1 MKVIT
6 LLSIFVVFYLIN
18 GIIACSSKE
27 NFEDSPDAAATKVA
41 SLLQALVKTSTTQ
54 GKEDDQD
61 REDSFAADDDMSAQP
76 ANDLFGVDDAE

>member
-6 LLSIFVVFYLIN
+6 LLSIFVVFYIIN

-27 NFEDSPDAAATKVA
+27 NMTNEPIQEVA

-54 GKEDDQD
+54 GTAGEEDDQD

-76 ANDLFGVDDAE
+76 INDLFGVDDAE